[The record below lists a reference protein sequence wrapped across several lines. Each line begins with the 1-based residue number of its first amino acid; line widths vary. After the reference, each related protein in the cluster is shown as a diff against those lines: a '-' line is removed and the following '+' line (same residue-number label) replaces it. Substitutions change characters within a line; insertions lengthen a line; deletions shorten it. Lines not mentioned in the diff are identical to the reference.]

1 MMMRTNEV
9 IQRYHVSRKA
19 LLIYEKKGLIHPV
32 KDSSGYRDYQ
42 NQDIHRLKK
51 IIILR
56 KMDVSLDDIA
66 DILDGKCEW
75 VKEKRRHYEQQMKEI
90 ETRKN
95 YLDYVYLAIEN
106 QYDLDEVIES
116 MDETIHLDEVY
127 DQKPFPFDFQR
138 DGFIT
143 MWLVSLTMAF
153 SLYQPLYIIITL
165 YVGLTLL
172 LMNMAKSKPYFLT
185 MKQYQ
190 RFPYLLLL
198 CGLLGMAIYFYGNN
212 KIIYFISAYAW
223 LIIFYAISLFENV
236 SVYIVKNNARV
247 SRFMIMSAIVLFGFS
262 LLMNALS
269 IYPKL
274 FHLICALTV
283 VLIGI
288 GQYIKNID

>member
-1 MMMRTNEV
+1 
-9 IQRYHVSRKA
+9 
-19 LLIYEKKGLIHPV
+19 
-32 KDSSGYRDYQ
+32 
-42 NQDIHRLKK
+42 
-51 IIILR
+51 
-56 KMDVSLDDIA
+56 MDVSLDDIA

-75 VKEKRRHYEQQMKEI
+75 VKEKRRHYEQKMKEI

-247 SRFMIMSAIVLFGFS
+247 SRFMIMSAIVLFGFT
-262 LLMNALS
+262 LLMNDLS

-274 FHLICALTV
+274 FHLIYALTV

>member
-1 MMMRTNEV
+1 MMRTNEV
-9 IQRYHVSRKA
+9 IQRYHVSGKA

-75 VKEKRRHYEQQMKEI
+75 VKEKRRHYEQKMKEI

-247 SRFMIMSAIVLFGFS
+247 SRFMIMSAIVLFGFT
-262 LLMNALS
+262 LLMNDLS

-274 FHLICALTV
+274 FHLIYALTV